1 VLHLGHSNG
10 VVTLW
15 TPNIPHPAV
24 QIMAHLGPVVGLSV
38 DPSSGGRY
46 MATSG
51 QDGAVKVWD
60 CRNWKGTVREW
71 TTRGGG
77 AELEWSAR
85 GALSVA
91 VGGSV
96 NVSYCTLTFGGF
108 HILRARC
115 TQNRQYRPR
124 IQLKPLHLFTSHTQ
138 YRIDR
143 LLQ

>member
-1 VLHLGHSNG
+1 
-10 VVTLW
+10 
-15 TPNIPHPAV
+15 
-24 QIMAHLGPVVGLSV
+24 
-38 DPSSGGRY
+38 

-51 QDGAVKVWD
+51 QDGVVKVWD

-96 NVSYCTLTFGGF
+96 NVSYCSLACAGSDP
-108 HILRARC
+108 LRARC

-124 IQLKPLHLFTSHTQ
+124 MHLKHRHLFTSHTQ
-138 YRIDR
+138 YHTDR
-143 LLQ
+143 LLR